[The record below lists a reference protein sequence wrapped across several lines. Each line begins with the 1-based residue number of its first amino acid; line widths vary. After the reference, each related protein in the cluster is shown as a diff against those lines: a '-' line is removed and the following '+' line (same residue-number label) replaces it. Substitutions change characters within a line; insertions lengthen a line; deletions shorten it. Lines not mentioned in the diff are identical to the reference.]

1 MLQEGDILFLANNLS
16 VIDIL
21 LPIGLIL
28 LISKMLGVFAKKV
41 GLPQVA
47 AMLLT
52 GLILGLFYQFVPGIK
67 EYIITDNGIDGIKF
81 IAEIGVIL
89 ILFSAGVSTDVKQI
103 KATGISALVITFLD
117 VVLSIGLG
125 FLVAG
130 LVQGFE
136 GEVSF
141 MNDTNGN
148 PIYVSKFW
156 SNMFYGV
163 ILSATSVSVTVA
175 TLKEIGKLNTRI
187 GTTIVSAAILD
198 DVIGVI
204 VLSVVLS
211 LGAAK
216 TGADSPIAITTLF
229 NNIGIN
235 SIVSVVI
242 ATVLFFVFVFILGI
256 LVRKIFNHLEKKYP
270 HHRRIPI
277 YGLAMCFI
285 LAFVSDKIFGIAD
298 ITGAYFAGLI
308 LSGRTSSSYVERRAD
323 IASYILFTPVFFAKI
338 GLTTTWSMIDPSF
351 LLFGFLFL
359 LVAFVGKG
367 FGASIGARMTKNTW
381 KDSIRCGLAMV
392 VRAEVCLV
400 SAQKGIEAG
409 LINPNVQIFLI
420 ILIVVTS
427 FGVPLLLKASYRKE
441 IMQENLLLID
451 EANKTKN
458 ENNIDTSSE
467 VIDNNLNNE
476 VKNQEKAAN

>member
-103 KATGISALVITFLD
+103 KATGISALVITVLD

-216 TGADSPIAITTLF
+216 TGVDSPIAITTLF
-229 NNIGIN
+229 NNIGI
-235 SIVSVVI
+235 S
-242 ATVLFFVFVFILGI
+242 
-256 LVRKIFNHLEKKYP
+256 
-270 HHRRIPI
+270 
-277 YGLAMCFI
+277 
-285 LAFVSDKIFGIAD
+285 
-298 ITGAYFAGLI
+298 
-308 LSGRTSSSYVERRAD
+308 TSN
-323 IASYILFTPVFFAKI
+323 
-338 GLTTTWSMIDPSF
+338 
-351 LLFGFLFL
+351 
-359 LVAFVGKG
+359 
-367 FGASIGARMTKNTW
+367 ASIAF
-381 KDSIRCGLAMV
+381 A
-392 VRAEVCLV
+392 
-400 SAQKGIEAG
+400 
-409 LINPNVQIFLI
+409 
-420 ILIVVTS
+420 
-427 FGVPLLLKASYRKE
+427 
-441 IMQENLLLID
+441 
-451 EANKTKN
+451 
-458 ENNIDTSSE
+458 
-467 VIDNNLNNE
+467 
-476 VKNQEKAAN
+476 